1 MGFQLSRLEIYG
13 GYLEEEE
20 EEEEV
25 VWSLTKASSDSSSR
39 TEISEVAGAEI

>member
-20 EEEEV
+20 V
-25 VWSLTKASSDSSSR
+25 VWSLTKVSFHSWSR
-39 TEISEVAGAEI
+39 IEISEVPTL